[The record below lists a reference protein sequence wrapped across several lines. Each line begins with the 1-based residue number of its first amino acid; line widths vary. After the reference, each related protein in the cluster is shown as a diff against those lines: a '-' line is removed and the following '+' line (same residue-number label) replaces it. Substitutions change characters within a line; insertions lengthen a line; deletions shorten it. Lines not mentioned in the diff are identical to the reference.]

1 MANRPDFPTQ
11 EAGFA
16 TEPDSIVSRRGVAL
30 DSSLSRGFTPTQPV
44 VGDFNYIVKN
54 IYDWTQYLNS
64 QVGQGSMFTHTYKTA
79 TKLIQI
85 PFELAGTTQSERT
98 GNIEVLKRGDIMV
111 GASDSGNTGVQ
122 TVTIGGGTGGF
133 SLSVGSNIYSRSSL
147 TIRPNSFTRPNNFL
161 RLSASS
167 SFFRDP
173 QATQIFEA
181 LSQTGTNIFAL
192 SGNDAT
198 GTVGY
203 IDNIAIN
210 SVSKYLEGLTLNAG
224 LDNSF
229 FNRFFYKKSLGRA
242 STTIYLV
249 AAQSEAEANAG
260 RCIIYPLNLG
270 QFRSDPSGVAS
281 FAIEFQNSA
290 FLFYKQVGAYY
301 SAIDKDSL
309 KENSARRASSQNVV
323 GVDSSSYY
331 IWESGRLSSN
341 IRKRALGSNT
351 NTAGFV
357 ISYDSSSESP
367 LYGTPVVGSSFYPV
381 ITRSGQTLIL
391 RAYANGTQTRQETED
406 ITLNFFGSAP
416 LADGYD
422 YSATT
427 SGDNIL
433 FSYVQRPSSGSSQRN
448 TYVATFRKP
457 ASSGATRT
465 STTRR
470 VDDLTAY
477 ATGGLSVYERWGMGV
492 VGDSSA
498 GLTLGGNDGNYL
510 PGFDRYSR
518 VGNNR
523 INVRRV
529 SSTAALDTGLTTRT
543 GISARSDMGMVGS
556 PTSGAVFGGRN
567 DGGTGGTVQYF
578 NDFFQYAGSDSVT
591 TTLLAKTGT
600 ISARSDMGMVG
611 DADSGLI
618 FGGRGSSGDL
628 NDFVK
633 YEVSSGTVT
642 LTTLTKA
649 GATIAARSGMGM
661 VGSETSGIIF
671 GGLSGSSYLSD
682 FYKYEVSGGTVTITS
697 LTKRGVTIAGT
708 SDMGMLGD
716 VTSGLIFGGR
726 VTGGYLINF
735 YKYSVSGNSITLT
748 AATHRGSIPS
758 RGNMGMIGSASDA
771 LIFGGTRG
779 ARGSALTDFYRYV
792 ETTTLIPPSRT
803 VALVPSADRVTVD
816 GSSGGLFPAN
826 AGEAVK
832 LSFGE
837 DNILY
842 IASSSKTAFYKANFG
857 ATGGFSGSA
866 WVSDDPRFFNRNIRP
881 VYDQFTGS
889 LSELRYFRTANAY
902 TGGSANNYII
912 NLVPPSPIS
921 IGSPAAYSFAG
932 YRVSL
937 PVSGRHAITVTL
949 GSTPSY
955 TAPVASGVVFTAR
968 TYASSM
974 PNVSTYYEY
983 RHTSYTGDTLR
994 RGGQSFGSKIP
1005 PNDTLAVAWYFP
1017 TTYQAVGRRGAPSG
1031 TLDAR
1036 ADRFG
1041 IAIPNRY
1048 IDFAGNPTS
1057 FSIGETQ
1064 AGLVNLTPLVS
1075 PRSLVPAH
1083 ILTED
1088 STMFYSPPVGSG
1100 NSALR
1105 PTGTDSS
1112 KFVKVLFNDG
1122 YELNLNTA
1130 PFRYLLIQDDRLND
1144 PNTLATLDALNAL
1157 YKPTDRA
1164 FVWPNQVN
1172 PTPTSAMYNFVFQGG
1187 TAGIRAYDWTP
1198 VNPENY
1204 AVEIYNEI
1212 TYLNIKSGVSNDDV
1226 LIIRKRAG

>member
-1 MANRPDFPTQ
+1 MANRPDFPTE

-16 TEPDSIVSRRGVAL
+16 TEPNAIVSQKGVAL
-30 DSSLSRGFTPTQPV
+30 DSTLARGFTPTQPV
-44 VGDFNYIVKN
+44 VGDFNYILRN

-85 PFELAGTTQSERT
+85 PFDLAGTTQAERT

-122 TVTIGGGTGGF
+122 TVTLGGGTGGF

-167 SFFRDP
+167 PFFRDP
-173 QATQIFEA
+173 QATQIYEA

-192 SGNDAT
+192 SGTDAT

-224 LDNSF
+224 LGNSF
-229 FNRFFYKKSLGRA
+229 FNRFFYKKSLGRV
-242 STTIYLV
+242 SSTIYLV
-249 AAQSEAEANAG
+249 AAESEAEATAG

-270 QFRSDPSGVAS
+270 QFKSDPAGVAS

-290 FLFYKQVGAYY
+290 YMFYKQVGTYY
-301 SAIDKDSL
+301 SAVDKDSL
-309 KENSARRASSQNVV
+309 KANSSRRANSQNVV

-341 IRKRALGSNT
+341 IRKRPLGSST
-351 NTAGFV
+351 NTAGFS

-367 LYGTPVVGSSFYPV
+367 LYGTPVVGSSFYPI
-381 ITRSGQTLIL
+381 ITRSGQTLIM
-391 RAYANGTQTRQETED
+391 RAYDNGTQTRRENED
-406 ITLNFFGSAP
+406 ITLNFFGTGP

-427 SGDNIL
+427 SGENIL
-433 FSYVQRPSSGSSQRN
+433 LSYVQRPSSGSSQRN
-448 TYVATFRKP
+448 AYVATFRKP
-457 ASSGATRT
+457 ASSGRTRT
-465 STTRR
+465 VTTRR
-470 VDDLTAY
+470 VDNLTAFV
-477 ATGGLSVYERWGMGV
+477 TGGTRVYEREGMGV
-492 VGDSSA
+492 VGSSDS
-498 GLTLGGNDGNYL
+498 GLTFGGYDGHHL
-510 PGFDRYSR
+510 RSFERYS
-518 VGNNR
+518 VASNNR
-523 INVRRV
+523 INVRFV
-529 SSTAALDTGLTTRT
+529 TATGSIEQRT
-543 GISARSDMGMVGS
+543 DMGMVGTPS
-556 PTSGAVFGGRN
+556 SGIIFGGRN
-567 DGGTGGTVQYF
+567 NSAGPQQIDLKYLDDFVQYS
-578 NDFFQYAGSDSVT
+578 GSD
-591 TTLLAKTGT
+591 TLTLTSLTKTGT
-600 ISARSDMGMVG
+600 ISARSNMGMAG
-611 DADSGLI
+611 NATSGLI
-618 FGGRGSSGDL
+618 FGGRGTGGDL
-628 NDFVK
+628 NDFIK
-633 YEVSSGTVT
+633 YTVSSGTVT
-642 LTTLTKA
+642 VTTLTKA
-649 GATIAARSGMGM
+649 GDPISVRSGMGM
-661 VGSETSGIIF
+661 VGNETSGIIF

-682 FYKYEVSGGTVTITS
+682 FYKYEVSGNTVTITA
-697 LTKRGVTIAGT
+697 LTKSGTISGRT
-708 SDMGMLGD
+708 DMGIRGD
-716 VTSGLIFGGR
+716 TTAGLIFGGR
-726 VTGGYLINF
+726 GSGGYLSDFI
-735 YKYSVSGNSITLT
+735 KYSVSSDDITLT
-748 AATHRGSIPS
+748 ATTHSGSIITPRS
-758 RGNMGMIGSASDA
+758 NMGMIGSAASS
-771 LIFGGTRG
+771 LIFGGVIVRG
-779 ARGSALTDFYRYV
+779 ARTTIQTDFYKYT

-803 VALVPSADRVTVD
+803 VATVPSTDRVTVD
-816 GSSGGLFPAN
+816 GSNGGLFPAN
-826 AGEAVK
+826 AGEATK
-832 LSFGE
+832 LSYGE

-842 IASSSKTAFYKANFG
+842 IASSSKTAFYKSSFG
-857 ATGGFSGSA
+857 PNGGFLSSSS

-889 LSELRYFRTANAY
+889 LSSLRYFRTANSY

-921 IGSPAAYSFAG
+921 IGSPASYSFAG

-968 TYASSM
+968 TYASAQ

-1005 PNDTLAVAWYFP
+1005 PNDTLAVAWYIP
-1017 TTYQAVGRRGAPSG
+1017 TTFNAIGRRGSPSG
-1031 TLDAR
+1031 NIDPR

-1041 IAIPNRY
+1041 IAISNRY

-1075 PRSLVPAH
+1075 PRSLLPVH
-1083 ILTED
+1083 ILTEGF
-1088 STMFYSPPVGSG
+1088 TMFYSPPLGSG

-1112 KFVKVLFNDG
+1112 KFVKVLFNGG

-1130 PFRYLLIQDDRLND
+1130 PFRYLLIQDDRVNN
-1144 PNTLATLDALNAL
+1144 PNTLATFDALNAL
-1157 YKPTDRA
+1157 YNPTDRA

-1172 PTPTSAMYNFVFQGG
+1172 PTPTSGMYNFVFQGG

-1226 LIIRKRAG
+1226 LIIRKRAS